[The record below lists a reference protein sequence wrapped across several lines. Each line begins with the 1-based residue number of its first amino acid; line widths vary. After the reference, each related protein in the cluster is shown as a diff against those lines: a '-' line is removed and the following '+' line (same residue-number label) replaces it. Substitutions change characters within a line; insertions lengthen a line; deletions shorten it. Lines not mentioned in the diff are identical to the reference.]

1 MSDLSTHIS
10 YLGVFVTLV
19 LTGTGLPIPE
29 EVPVL
34 LAGAAAHYGELNP
47 WLAFV
52 TCVVGAV
59 CGDCVMYFIGHHW
72 GYGFFRDHPFF
83 ARLWH
88 VERFNQVQ
96 HMFHRHG
103 LKVLV
108 FARFLVGI
116 RGPVYLASGILRVPF
131 RRFILVDSLS
141 ATSVVG
147 VFFSL
152 SYFYARHMEQAWK
165 WIREGQLTLTVIV
178 VLGVAAVIIYYWRRH
193 RKHLAAS
200 PASEASPVASRFAS
214 TQSPED
220 ARQSVAQH

>member
-10 YLGVFVTLV
+10 YLGVFLTLV

-34 LAGAAAHYGELNP
+34 LAGLAAHYGELNP
-47 WLAFV
+47 WLAFA
-52 TCVVGAV
+52 TCVAGAV

-72 GYGFFRDHPFF
+72 GYGFFRDHPWF
-83 ARLWH
+83 AKLWH

-96 HMFHRHG
+96 QMFHKHG

-131 RRFILVDSLS
+131 RRFIVVDALS
-141 ATSVVG
+141 ATAVVG
-147 VFFSL
+147 LFFSL
-152 SYFYARHMEQAWK
+152 SYFFAQHVESAWK
-165 WIREGQLTLTVIV
+165 WIRDGQLTLTVIV
-178 VLGVAAVIIYYWRRH
+178 VLAVLAAVFYYWRRH
-193 RKHLAAS
+193 RKHVAAKQT
-200 PASEASPVASRFAS
+200 PVATTIDSRSESANLQIS
-214 TQSPED
+214 K
-220 ARQSVAQH
+220 SVIRG